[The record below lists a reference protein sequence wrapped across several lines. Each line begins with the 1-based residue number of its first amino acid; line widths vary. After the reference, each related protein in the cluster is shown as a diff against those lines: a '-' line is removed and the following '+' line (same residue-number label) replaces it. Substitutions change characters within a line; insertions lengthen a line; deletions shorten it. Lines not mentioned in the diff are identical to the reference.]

1 LWRQKLNNIIS
12 TESFFEEL
20 EKCNKIITDHISQ
33 EKYLKRFQPSDVK
46 DAATLYLNA
55 GGKRLR
61 PAIMMW
67 SCGAVGG
74 DIEKTIPAASAVEIF
89 HTWTLVHD
97 DIIDRDKK
105 RRGVDTV
112 HERFRGIGVERY
124 GLSESEAAHYGKS
137 VAILAGDVQHGW
149 NVSLLTELTTS
160 YGIDASIT
168 LELIREMNNNTIN
181 DLIEGELLDLQ
192 YSGID
197 LDKIT
202 VDDIERMLWKKTS
215 ALYKFCAYAGALLG
229 IGIADPQ
236 NEYVQSLAL
245 FAEKCGLAFQLQD
258 DILGVVGDT
267 KVTGKSVGNDIREGK
282 RTTVLHFGW
291 SAASDSEKE
300 IISRSLGNLKATDDE
315 IKSVIS
321 IIEKRGG
328 VASTKA
334 RAENHLS
341 EANRA
346 LEIIPNGYHKELLMK
361 WSDYMV
367 NRVK

>member
-1 LWRQKLNNIIS
+1 MNKSIS
-12 TESFFEEL
+12 TESFFSEL
-20 EKCNKIITDHISQ
+20 QKCNQLITDHILQ
-33 EKYLKRFQPSDVK
+33 EKYLKRFQPLDIK
-46 DAATLYLNA
+46 DAATLYVNA

-112 HERFRGIGVERY
+112 HERFRGIGVDRY

-149 NVSLLTELTTS
+149 NVSLLTELTSS

-202 VDDIERMLWKKTS
+202 VDDIEKMLWKKTS
-215 ALYKFCAYAGALLG
+215 ALYKFCAYAGAMLG
-229 IGIADPQ
+229 VGTADPENRQ
-236 NEYVQSLAL
+236 VKSLAL

-258 DILGVVGDT
+258 DILGITGNPE
-267 KVTGKSVGNDIREGK
+267 VTGKSVGNDIREGK
-282 RTTVLHFGW
+282 RTTVLHYGW

-300 IISRSLGNLKATDDE
+300 IISRSLGNKNSSDSE
-315 IKSVIS
+315 VKEVIA

-328 VASTKA
+328 IASTKA
-334 RAENHLS
+334 RAEKYLI
-341 EANRA
+341 EANNA
-346 LEIIPNGYHKELLMK
+346 LENIPLSQYKEYLMK
-361 WSDYMV
+361 WSDYMI